1 MKRLDSIG
9 SRRSKEVARRLK
21 RAKYQEESAL
31 QSAGIGAAG
40 HCQDRCRARI
50 CRECALTKETEGESD
65 VYSAGACLIVRIDRL

>member
-31 QSAGIGAAG
+31 QSAEIGAAG
-40 HCQDRCRARI
+40 HCQERCRARI
-50 CRECALTKETEGESD
+50 CRECIKDRTEGEID
-65 VYSAGACLIVRIDRL
+65 AYPAGACLIVRIDRL